1 VGVSLDE
8 PFRNEEKFRE
18 GAVKVMEIFAQVF
31 MTHLAYITS
40 QAGRGIGDHDRV
52 SNRKGRN
59 AGSNGGDA
67 TRHLV
72 AE

>member
-1 VGVSLDE
+1 
-8 PFRNEEKFRE
+8 
-18 GAVKVMEIFAQVF
+18 